1 MKWFKLFL
9 LNFVGVLNDNFMK
22 HCIIFVS
29 VGWIM
34 PEWMTQSQLISAV
47 SAALVLPYLLL
58 SPYSG
63 EIAER
68 FPKQKIV
75 RMMKMLELPIVLLA
89 GIGFWIESVWIV
101 LLAVLLMGTQS
112 CLYSPAKYGLIRDVD
127 GERGVAFGSG
137 MFEMMAFLGILIGTV
152 LAAYLSDHYAWW
164 IVAVI
169 MIVLAI
175 IGFILSKILGI
186 VETQYIASQAL
197 KANPK
202 VETQYIASQALKANP
217 KVEPQYIASQTLKAN
232 PKVETQYIASQTL
245 KAKSKVETQYIASP
259 QEQNSRPQNFASLH
273 LLNPIRFLIA
283 SYQFASQYNG
293 LNLAIYGASLLWLL
307 GGLLQMN
314 VVLHCTR
321 TLGMTNTQSSIILS
335 MAAVGIAI
343 GCSVA
348 GKLIENR
355 NKQNFIIG
363 GLIGV
368 ALALII
374 VLIFKPEGWALGVLI
389 FLIAFCG
396 GIFQVPCLAI
406 VQSADIGRKLGSMLA
421 YLNLL
426 TFIFVL
432 IGTVIFSIVTVFT
445 NQSSY
450 AVFVVMLIITLLS
463 LVLFILKDRE

>member
-68 FPKQKIV
+68 FSKQKIV
-75 RMMKMLELPIVLLA
+75 RLMKLIEMPIVALA
-89 GIGFWIESVWIV
+89 GVGFWIESVWIV
-101 LLAVLLMGTQS
+101 LLAVLLMGAQS
-112 CLYSPAKYGLIRDVD
+112 CLYSPAKYGLIRDVE
-127 GERGVAFGSG
+127 GEKGVAFGSG
-137 MFEMMAFLGILIGTV
+137 MFEMMAFLGILMGTIV
-152 LAAYLSDHYAWW
+152 AAYISEHYAWW
-164 IVAVI
+164 IVA
-169 MIVLAI
+169 IVMLGLAI
-175 IGFILSKILGI
+175 IGYNISKILGI
-186 VETQYIASQAL
+186 VESQCIEV
-197 KANPK
+197 KTEK
-202 VETQYIASQALKANP
+202 Q
-217 KVEPQYIASQTLKAN
+217 
-232 PKVETQYIASQTL
+232 
-245 KAKSKVETQYIASP
+245 
-259 QEQNSRPQNFASLH
+259 SR
-273 LLNPIRFLIA
+273 NPIKFLIQ
-283 SYQFASQYNG
+283 SYKFASQHKG
-293 LNLAIYGASLLWLL
+293 LNKAIYGASLLWLL

-321 TLGMTNTQSSIILS
+321 TLGMSNTASSIILS
-335 MAAVGIAI
+335 MAAVGIAN

-374 VLIFKPEGWALGVLI
+374 VLIFKPERWALGVLI
-389 FLIAFCG
+389 FLIAVSG
-396 GIFQVPCLAI
+396 GMFQVPCLAI
-406 VQSADIGRKLGSMLA
+406 VQSANIGRKLGSVLA

-432 IGTVIFSIVTVFT
+432 IGTVIFSIITVLT
-445 NQSSY
+445 DQNSY
-450 AVFVVMLIITLLS
+450 AVFIVMLIITILS
-463 LVLFILKDRE
+463 AGMFAFEKR

>member
-29 VGWIM
+29 VGWVM

-63 EIAER
+63 DIAER
-68 FPKQKIV
+68 FQKQKIV
-75 RMMKMLELPIVLLA
+75 RLMKLMEIPIVALA
-89 GIGFWIESVWIV
+89 GVGFWIESVWIV

-112 CLYSPAKYGLIRDVD
+112 CLYSPAKYGLIRDVE
-127 GERGVAFGSG
+127 GEKGVAFGSG

-186 VETQYIASQAL
+186 VETQYIASQ
-197 KANPK
+197 
-202 VETQYIASQALKANP
+202 
-217 KVEPQYIASQTLKAN
+217 TLKAKS
-232 PKVETQYIASQTL
+232 KVETQYIASQTL
-245 KAKSKVETQYIASP
+245 KANPKVETQYIASP

-374 VLIFKPEGWALGVLI
+374 VLIFKPEEWVLGVLI

-396 GIFQVPCLAI
+396 GIFQVPCLAM

-432 IGTVIFSIVTVFT
+432 IGTAIFSIVTVFT

>member
-29 VGWIM
+29 VGWVM

-101 LLAVLLMGTQS
+101 LLAVLLMGAQS
-112 CLYSPAKYGLIRDVD
+112 CLYSPAKYGLIRDVE
-127 GERGVAFGSG
+127 GEKGVAFGSG

-164 IVAVI
+164 IVTVI

-175 IGFILSKILGI
+175 IGFILSKVLDI
-186 VETQYIASQAL
+186 VETQYFAS
-197 KANPK
+197 
-202 VETQYIASQALKANP
+202 S
-217 KVEPQYIASQTLKAN
+217 
-232 PKVETQYIASQTL
+232 
-245 KAKSKVETQYIASP
+245 
-259 QEQNSRPQNFASLH
+259 QEQNSEAQNQASLH
-273 LLNPIRFLIA
+273 VLNPIRFLID
-283 SYQFASQYNG
+283 SYKFASQYKG
-293 LNLAIYGASLLWLL
+293 LNRAIYGASLLWLL

-321 TLGMTNTQSSIILS
+321 TLGMSNTASSIILS

-355 NKQNFIIG
+355 NKQNFII
-363 GLIGV
+363 
-368 ALALII
+368 
-374 VLIFKPEGWALGVLI
+374 
-389 FLIAFCG
+389 
-396 GIFQVPCLAI
+396 
-406 VQSADIGRKLGSMLA
+406 
-421 YLNLL
+421 
-426 TFIFVL
+426 
-432 IGTVIFSIVTVFT
+432 
-445 NQSSY
+445 
-450 AVFVVMLIITLLS
+450 
-463 LVLFILKDRE
+463 

>member
-29 VGWIM
+29 VGWVM

-63 EIAER
+63 KIAER
-68 FPKQKIV
+68 FQKLNIV
-75 RMMKMLELPIVLLA
+75 RMMKLLELPIVVLA
-89 GIGFWIESVWIV
+89 GVGFWIESVWIV
-101 LLAVLLMGTQS
+101 LFAVLLMGTQS
-112 CLYSPAKYGLIRDVD
+112 CLYSPAKYGLIRDVE
-127 GERGVAFGSG
+127 GEKGVAFGSG

-164 IVAVI
+164 IVTVI

-175 IGFILSKILGI
+175 IGFILSKVLDI
-186 VETQYIASQAL
+186 VETQYFAS
-197 KANPK
+197 
-202 VETQYIASQALKANP
+202 S
-217 KVEPQYIASQTLKAN
+217 
-232 PKVETQYIASQTL
+232 
-245 KAKSKVETQYIASP
+245 
-259 QEQNSRPQNFASLH
+259 QEQNSEAQNQASLH
-273 LLNPIRFLIA
+273 VLNPIRFLID
-283 SYQFASQYNG
+283 SYKFASQYKG
-293 LNLAIYGASLLWLL
+293 LNRAIYGASLLWLL

-321 TLGMTNTQSSIILS
+321 TLGMSNTASSIILS

-374 VLIFKPEGWALGVLI
+374 VLIFKPERWALGVLI
-389 FLIAFCG
+389 FLIAVSG
-396 GIFQVPCLAI
+396 GMFQVPCLAI
-406 VQSADIGRKLGSMLA
+406 VQSANIGRKLGSVLA

-432 IGTVIFSIVTVFT
+432 IGTVIFSIITVLT
-445 NQSSY
+445 DQNSY
-450 AVFVVMLIITLLS
+450 AVFIVMLIITILS
-463 LVLFILKDRE
+463 AGMFAFEKR

>member
-22 HCIIFVS
+22 HCIIFVA
-29 VGWIM
+29 VGWVM

-63 EIAER
+63 DIAER
-68 FPKQKIV
+68 FQKQKIV
-75 RMMKMLELPIVLLA
+75 RLMKLMEIPIVALA
-89 GIGFWIESVWIV
+89 GVGFWIESVWIV

-127 GERGVAFGSG
+127 GEQGVAFGSG

-186 VETQYIASQAL
+186 
-197 KANPK
+197 
-202 VETQYIASQALKANP
+202 
-217 KVEPQYIASQTLKAN
+217 
-232 PKVETQYIASQTL
+232 
-245 KAKSKVETQYIASP
+245 VETQYIASP

-374 VLIFKPEGWALGVLI
+374 VLIFKPEEWVLGVLI

>member
-29 VGWIM
+29 VGWVM

-63 EIAER
+63 KIAER
-68 FPKQKIV
+68 FQKLNIV
-75 RMMKMLELPIVLLA
+75 RMMKLLELPIVVLA
-89 GIGFWIESVWIV
+89 GVGFWIESVWIV
-101 LLAVLLMGTQS
+101 LFAVLLMGTQS
-112 CLYSPAKYGLIRDVD
+112 CLYSPAKYGLIRDVE
-127 GERGVAFGSG
+127 GEKGVAFGSG

-164 IVAVI
+164 IVTVI
-169 MIVLAI
+169 MIVLAT
-175 IGFILSKILGI
+175 IGFILSKVLDI
-186 VETQYIASQAL
+186 VETQYFAS
-197 KANPK
+197 
-202 VETQYIASQALKANP
+202 S
-217 KVEPQYIASQTLKAN
+217 
-232 PKVETQYIASQTL
+232 
-245 KAKSKVETQYIASP
+245 
-259 QEQNSRPQNFASLH
+259 QEQNSEAQNQASLH
-273 LLNPIRFLIA
+273 VLNPIRFLIN
-283 SYQFASQYNG
+283 SYKFASQYKG
-293 LNLAIYGASLLWLL
+293 LNRAIYGASLLWLL

-321 TLGMTNTQSSIILS
+321 TLGMSNTASSIILS

-374 VLIFKPEGWALGVLI
+374 VLVFKPERWALGVLI
-389 FLIAFCG
+389 FLTAFSG
-396 GIFQVPCLAI
+396 GMFQVPCLAI
-406 VQSADIGRKLGSMLA
+406 VQSANIGRKLGSVLA

-432 IGTVIFSIVTVFT
+432 IGTVIFSIITVLT
-445 NQSSY
+445 DQNSY
-450 AVFVVMLIITLLS
+450 AVFIVMLIITILS
-463 LVLFILKDRE
+463 AGMFAFEKR

>member
-1 MKWFKLFL
+1 MANSFFEGLVTFMCIMKWFKLFL

-29 VGWIM
+29 VGWVM

-68 FPKQKIV
+68 YSKQRIV
-75 RMMKMLELPIVLLA
+75 CLMKLLELPIVLLA
-89 GIGFWIESVWIV
+89 GVGFWIESVWVV
-101 LLAVLLMGTQS
+101 LLAVLLMGMQS

-137 MFEMMAFLGILIGTV
+137 MFEMMAFLGILVGTII
-152 LAAYLSDHYAWW
+152 AAYISDNYAWW
-164 IVAVI
+164 IVAGM
-169 MIVLAI
+169 MIILALL
-175 IGFILSKILGI
+175 GWGLSLFLGI
-186 VETQYIASQAL
+186 KEGEVE
-197 KANPK
+197 
-202 VETQYIASQALKANP
+202 
-217 KVEPQYIASQTLKAN
+217 QTK
-232 PKVETQYIASQTL
+232 E
-245 KAKSKVETQYIASP
+245 
-259 QEQNSRPQNFASLH
+259 SR
-273 LLNPIRFLIA
+273 NPIRFLME
-283 SYQFASQYNG
+283 SYRFASEHKG
-293 LNLAIYGASLLWLL
+293 LNKAVFGASLLWLL

-321 TLGMTNTQSSIILS
+321 TLGMSNTASSIILA
-335 MAAVGIAI
+335 MAAVGIAV

-355 NKQNFIIG
+355 NKRNFIIG
-363 GLIGV
+363 GLVGV
-368 ALALII
+368 ALLLAI
-374 VLIFKPEGWALGVLI
+374 VLIFKPQSWLLGALVFGV
-389 FLIAFCG
+389 AFCG
-396 GIFQVPCLAI
+396 GMFQVPCLAM

-432 IGTVIFSIVTVFT
+432 LGTAIFSIITMFT
-445 NQSSY
+445 DQNSY
-450 AVFVVMLIITLLS
+450 VVFVVMLIITLLS
-463 LVLFILKDRE
+463 LMLFVLKDRE

>member
-75 RMMKMLELPIVLLA
+75 RLMKLIEMPIVALA
-89 GIGFWIESVWIV
+89 GVGFWIESVWIV

-112 CLYSPAKYGLIRDVD
+112 CLYSPAKYGLIRDVE
-127 GERGVAFGSG
+127 GEKGVAFGSG

-164 IVAVI
+164 IVTVI

-175 IGFILSKILGI
+175 IGFILSKVLDI
-186 VETQYIASQAL
+186 VETQYIAS
-197 KANPK
+197 
-202 VETQYIASQALKANP
+202 S
-217 KVEPQYIASQTLKAN
+217 
-232 PKVETQYIASQTL
+232 
-245 KAKSKVETQYIASP
+245 
-259 QEQNSRPQNFASLH
+259 QEQNSEAQNQASLH
-273 LLNPIRFLIA
+273 VLNPIRFLID
-283 SYQFASQYNG
+283 SYKFASQHKG
-293 LNLAIYGASLLWLL
+293 LNKAIYGASLLWLL

-321 TLGMTNTQSSIILS
+321 TLGMSNTASSIILS

-374 VLIFKPEGWALGVLI
+374 VLIFKPERWALGVLI
-389 FLIAFCG
+389 FLIAVSG
-396 GIFQVPCLAI
+396 GMFQVPCLAI
-406 VQSADIGRKLGSMLA
+406 VQSANIGRKLGSVLA

-432 IGTVIFSIVTVFT
+432 IGTVIFSIITVLT
-445 NQSSY
+445 DQNSY
-450 AVFVVMLIITLLS
+450 AVFIVMLIITILS
-463 LVLFILKDRE
+463 AGMFAFEKR

>member
-1 MKWFKLFL
+1 MFFCLFYNMRWLKLFL

-29 VGWIM
+29 VGWVM

-68 FPKQKIV
+68 FEKQKIV
-75 RMMKMLELPIVLLA
+75 RLMKLLELPIVALA
-89 GIGFWIESVWIV
+89 GISFWIESVWMV
-101 LLAVLLMGTQS
+101 LLAVLLMGAQS

-137 MFEMMAFLGILIGTV
+137 MFEMMAFLGILVGTII
-152 LAAYLSDHYAWW
+152 AAYISDNYAWW
-164 IVAVI
+164 IVAGM
-169 MIVLAI
+169 MIILALL
-175 IGFILSKILGI
+175 GWGLSLFLGI
-186 VETQYIASQAL
+186 KEGEVE
-197 KANPK
+197 
-202 VETQYIASQALKANP
+202 
-217 KVEPQYIASQTLKAN
+217 QTK
-232 PKVETQYIASQTL
+232 E
-245 KAKSKVETQYIASP
+245 
-259 QEQNSRPQNFASLH
+259 SR
-273 LLNPIRFLIA
+273 NPIRFIME
-283 SYQFASQYNG
+283 SYRFASEHKG
-293 LNLAIYGASLLWLL
+293 LNKAVFGASLLWLL

-321 TLGMTNTQSSIILS
+321 TLGMSNTASSIILA
-335 MAAVGIAI
+335 MAAVGIAV

-355 NKQNFIIG
+355 NKRNFIIG
-363 GLIGV
+363 GLVGV
-368 ALALII
+368 ALLLAI
-374 VLIFKPEGWALGVLI
+374 VLIFKPQSWLLGALVFGV
-389 FLIAFCG
+389 AFCG
-396 GIFQVPCLAI
+396 GMFQVPCLAI

-432 IGTVIFSIVTVFT
+432 LGTAIFSIITMFT
-445 NQSSY
+445 AQNSY
-450 AVFVVMLIITLLS
+450 VVFVVMLIITLLS
-463 LVLFILKDRE
+463 LMLFVLKDRE

>member
-1 MKWFKLFL
+1 MRWLKLFL

-29 VGWIM
+29 VGWVM

-68 FPKQKIV
+68 FEKQKIV
-75 RMMKMLELPIVLLA
+75 RLMKMLELPIVALA
-89 GIGFWIESVWIV
+89 GVGFWAESVWMV
-101 LLAVLLMGTQS
+101 LLAVLLMGAQS

-137 MFEMMAFLGILIGTV
+137 MFEMMAFLGILVGTII
-152 LAAYLSDHYAWW
+152 AAYISDNYAWW
-164 IVAVI
+164 IVAGI
-169 MIVLAI
+169 MIILALL
-175 IGFILSKILGI
+175 GWGLSLFLGI
-186 VETQYIASQAL
+186 KEGEVE
-197 KANPK
+197 
-202 VETQYIASQALKANP
+202 
-217 KVEPQYIASQTLKAN
+217 QTK
-232 PKVETQYIASQTL
+232 E
-245 KAKSKVETQYIASP
+245 
-259 QEQNSRPQNFASLH
+259 SR
-273 LLNPIRFLIA
+273 NPIRFLVE
-283 SYQFASQYNG
+283 SYRFASEHKG
-293 LNLAIYGASLLWLL
+293 LNKAVFGASLLWLL

-321 TLGMTNTQSSIILS
+321 TLGMSNTASSIILA
-335 MAAVGIAI
+335 MAAVGIAV

-355 NKQNFIIG
+355 NKRNFIIG
-363 GLIGV
+363 GLVGV
-368 ALALII
+368 ALLLAI
-374 VLIFKPEGWALGVLI
+374 VLIFKPQSWLLGALVFGV
-389 FLIAFCG
+389 AFCG
-396 GIFQVPCLAI
+396 GMFQVPCLAI

-432 IGTVIFSIVTVFT
+432 LGTAIFSIITMFT
-445 NQSSY
+445 AQNSY
-450 AVFVVMLIITLLS
+450 VVFVVILIITLLS
-463 LVLFILKDRE
+463 LMLFILKDRE

>member
-34 PEWMTQSQLISAV
+34 PEWMTQSQLISTV

-68 FPKQKIV
+68 FQKQKIV
-75 RMMKMLELPIVLLA
+75 RLMKLIEIPIVALA
-89 GIGFWIESVWIV
+89 GVGFWIESVWIV

-137 MFEMMAFLGILIGTV
+137 MFEMMAFLGILIGTIV
-152 LAAYLSDHYAWW
+152 AAYISEHYAWW
-164 IVAVI
+164 IVTIV
-169 MIVLAI
+169 MVVLAL
-175 IGFILSKILGI
+175 IGWWLSMILGI
-186 VETQYIASQAL
+186 KEGNVE
-197 KANPK
+197 
-202 VETQYIASQALKANP
+202 
-217 KVEPQYIASQTLKAN
+217 QTK
-232 PKVETQYIASQTL
+232 E
-245 KAKSKVETQYIASP
+245 
-259 QEQNSRPQNFASLH
+259 SR
-273 LLNPIRFLIA
+273 NPIRFLVE
-283 SYQFASQYNG
+283 SYRFASKHKG
-293 LNLAIYGASLLWLL
+293 LNKAVFGASLLWLL

-321 TLGMTNTQSSIILS
+321 TLGMGNTASSIILS

-343 GCSVA
+343 GCSAA

-368 ALALII
+368 ALSLIFI
-374 VLIFKPEGWALGVLI
+374 LIFKPEGWVLGVLI
-389 FLIAFCG
+389 FLIAFSG
-396 GIFQVPCLAI
+396 GIFQVPCLTI
-406 VQSADIGRKLGSMLA
+406 VQSANIGHKLGSMLA

-432 IGTVIFSIVTVFT
+432 IGTAIFSIITMFSNQNSYVVFI
-445 NQSSY
+445 
-450 AVFVVMLIITLLS
+450 AMLIITTLS
-463 LVLFILKDRE
+463 IIAFVKR

>member
-34 PEWMTQSQLISAV
+34 PVWMTQSQLISAV

-75 RMMKMLELPIVLLA
+75 RMMKILELPIVLLA

-101 LLAVLLMGTQS
+101 FLAVLLMGAQS
-112 CLYSPAKYGLIRDVD
+112 CLYSPAKYGLIRDVE
-127 GERGVAFGSG
+127 GEKGVTFGSG

-164 IVAVI
+164 IVTVI

-175 IGFILSKILGI
+175 IGFILSKVLDI
-186 VETQYIASQAL
+186 VESQCIEV
-197 KANPK
+197 KTEK
-202 VETQYIASQALKANP
+202 Q
-217 KVEPQYIASQTLKAN
+217 
-232 PKVETQYIASQTL
+232 
-245 KAKSKVETQYIASP
+245 
-259 QEQNSRPQNFASLH
+259 SR
-273 LLNPIRFLIA
+273 NPIKFLIQ
-283 SYQFASQYNG
+283 SYKFASQYKG
-293 LNLAIYGASLLWLL
+293 LNRAIYGASLLWLL

-321 TLGMTNTQSSIILS
+321 TLEMSNTQSSLILS

-355 NKQNFIIG
+355 NKHNFIIG
-363 GLIGV
+363 GLVGV
-368 ALALII
+368 SLALSV
-374 VLIFKPEGWALGVLI
+374 VLIFRPQDWMLWVLI
-389 FLIAFCG
+389 FLTAFSG
-396 GIFQVPCLAI
+396 GMFQVPCLAI
-406 VQSADIGRKLGSMLA
+406 VQSANIGRKLGSVLA

-432 IGTVIFSIVTVFT
+432 IGTVIFSIITVLT
-445 NQSSY
+445 DQNSY
-450 AVFVVMLIITLLS
+450 AVFIVMLIITILS
-463 LVLFILKDRE
+463 AGMFVFEKR

>member
-29 VGWIM
+29 VGWVM

-68 FPKQKIV
+68 FQKQKIV
-75 RMMKMLELPIVLLA
+75 RLMKLMEIPIVALA
-89 GIGFWIESVWIV
+89 GVGFWIESVWIV

-175 IGFILSKILGI
+175 IGFILSKIFGI
-186 VETQYIASQAL
+186 VEA
-197 KANPK
+197 
-202 VETQYIASQALKANP
+202 
-217 KVEPQYIASQTLKAN
+217 
-232 PKVETQYIASQTL
+232 
-245 KAKSKVETQYIASP
+245 QYIASP
-259 QEQNSRPQNFASLH
+259 QEQNLRPQNFASLH

-374 VLIFKPEGWALGVLI
+374 VLIFKPEEWVLGVLI

-396 GIFQVPCLAI
+396 GIFQVPCLAM

-445 NQSSY
+445 NQSSC